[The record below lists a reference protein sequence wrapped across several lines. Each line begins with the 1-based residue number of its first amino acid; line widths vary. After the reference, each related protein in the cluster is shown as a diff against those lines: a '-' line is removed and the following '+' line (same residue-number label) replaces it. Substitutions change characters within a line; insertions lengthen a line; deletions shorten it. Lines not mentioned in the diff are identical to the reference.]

1 MRFFSAGV
9 LASFA
14 AAVGSAS
21 AAVIVNMNKR
31 CDLSECII
39 GLAAEGVS
47 CAAALAE
54 GGLDPVADIAC
65 ILDAGAA
72 SLAVYCDCRRSL
84 GSSFNKAG
92 SINVPY
98 PSED

>member
-9 LASFA
+9 LAFFA

-21 AAVIVNMNKR
+21 AAAIVNINRR
-31 CDLSECII
+31 CALSECII
-39 GLAAEGVS
+39 ALAAEGVS

-54 GGLDPVADIAC
+54 AGVDPIADIAC

-72 SLAVYCDCRRSL
+72 SLAVHQCTDC
-84 GSSFNKAG
+84 
-92 SINVPY
+92 V
-98 PSED
+98 